1 MDEGVLYERVLKDG
15 RTIFV
20 FPLTYDR
27 ARVAIGHSMFMD
39 DVW

>member
-1 MDEGVLYERVLKDG
+1 MDEGVLYERALEDG
-15 RTIFV
+15 RTIFI

-27 ARVAIGHSMFMD
+27 ARIGIGRGIGMD